1 MITPSLDGGGFG
13 VHGGFADF
21 RLISLAALFLAI
33 DGVHGK
39 PCIPRIASAFAYPQL
54 VRVRVPVRVCACMCA
69 WFDWCLLLL
78 GSCAPGLEIN
88 LSE

>member
-21 RLISLAALFLAI
+21 RLISLAAFFLAI

-39 PCIPRIASAFAYPQL
+39 PCIPRIASAFAYPRL
-54 VRVRVPVRVCACMCA
+54 VRVRVPVRDFIGGIFRFSYATATHMV
-69 WFDWCLLLL
+69 
-78 GSCAPGLEIN
+78 
-88 LSE
+88 LSGEGR